1 MLFLIL
7 LLFYLV
13 MCFSIFIFSI
23 LTLLVK
29 IPSVLIFIGD
39 DIHHDVKICV
49 TFTQIDFKV

>member
-1 MLFLIL
+1 MLFLVL

-13 MCFSIFIFSI
+13 LRFSI

-29 IPSVLIFIGD
+29 IPSVLIFIGG